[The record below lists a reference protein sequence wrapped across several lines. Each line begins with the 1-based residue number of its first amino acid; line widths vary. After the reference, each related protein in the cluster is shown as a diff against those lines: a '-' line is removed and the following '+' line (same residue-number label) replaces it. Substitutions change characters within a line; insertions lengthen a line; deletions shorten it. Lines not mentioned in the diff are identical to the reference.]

1 MLKFLILTG
10 GFITIASLVVWLE
23 HTLFASR
30 LAVLERLQGS
40 TDVSRAA
47 PGDSGETGKGDLKET
62 LLSFLA
68 LLGRALPRR
77 YFFRNIQQKLVQA
90 HIFLRAEELVGLAVV
105 LGAGLFLLVYLL
117 SESWI
122 LALAGGLLGLKAPD
136 LYVERKKNKRM
147 QILNQQLPEALS
159 IMSNGL
165 RAGYSFPQAM
175 EVVSR
180 EMEPPIAQEFGR
192 VIMENRLGKPME
204 EALLDLSTRTDNED
218 IDLAVTAMLIQR
230 QVGGNLAEILDKIEH
245 TIRERVRI
253 KGQIRVMTAQQRFS
267 AMIVLLLPPG
277 MFAII
282 YVMNPDYILTLVREP
297 IGYLLLGAAL
307 LLQII
312 GVFIISRIVNI
323 EV

>member
-1 MLKFLILTG
+1 M
-10 GFITIASLVVWLE
+10 
-23 HTLFASR
+23 
-30 LAVLERLQGS
+30 
-40 TDVSRAA
+40 
-47 PGDSGETGKGDLKET
+47 
-62 LLSFLA
+62 
-68 LLGRALPRR
+68 
-77 YFFRNIQQKLVQA
+77 
-90 HIFLRAEELVGLAVV
+90 
-105 LGAGLFLLVYLL
+105 
-117 SESWI
+117 
-122 LALAGGLLGLKAPD
+122 
-136 LYVERKKNKRM
+136 
-147 QILNQQLPEALS
+147 NQQLPEALS